1 MIRKHGADIYKYR
14 GKDGGLLDFSTN
26 TNPFGLPES
35 VKQAAQESLGRLE
48 YYPDVRCDDL
58 RNALAEFEQVPEDY
72 IICGNGAT
80 ELLYALAFALQ
91 PLEALIP
98 VPAFLE
104 FESSLCSLDCR
115 VRHLHL
121 TEEKGFRLDETILA
135 DISLS
140 MNVLFLSNPANPS
153 GVLTDRGLLE
163 SILEKCA
170 REDVVVVMDEC
181 FLDFAD
187 EPSKYTLHDLV
198 PKFRNLF
205 LLKSFTKTYAM
216 AGLRLGYG
224 LCSNI
229 DLLEAMRSVV
239 QPWNVSTPAQAAGIA
254 AIRETGYVEAARTLV
269 HQERIRM
276 AAELTKA
283 GYKVFDS
290 GVNYLLFKGAED
302 LGEKALEAGYILR
315 NGCHYEGL
323 SKEYYRIAVR
333 KPEENSK
340 LLSWLHE
347 FSQSTAEATF

>member
-1 MIRKHGADIYKYR
+1 MIRKHGADIYKFR
-14 GKDGGLLDFSTN
+14 GKDEERLDFSTN

-35 VKQAAQESLGRLE
+35 VKQAAVDSLDRLE

-58 RNALAEFEQVPEDY
+58 RKALSEFEQVSEDY

-80 ELLYALAFALQ
+80 ELLYALAYALQ

-121 TEEKGFRLDETILA
+121 SEKLGFRLDKTILA

-140 MNVLFLSNPANPS
+140 TNVLFLSNPGNPS
-153 GVLTDRGLLE
+153 GVLSDRNLLE
-163 SILEKCA
+163 AIVEKCA
-170 REDVVVVMDEC
+170 REDIIVVMDEC

-187 EPSKYTLHDLV
+187 DPPKYSLHDLV
-198 PKFRNLF
+198 PKYRNLF

-224 LCSNI
+224 LCSNS

-239 QPWNVSTPAQAAGIA
+239 QPWNVSAPAQAAGIA
-254 AIRETGYVEAARTLV
+254 ALQETGYVDAARKLV
-269 HQERIRM
+269 HQERLRM
-276 AAELTKA
+276 MASLTES
-283 GYKVFDS
+283 GYKVYDS
-290 GVNYLLFKGAED
+290 GVNYLLFRGPED
-302 LGEKALEAGYILR
+302 LGEKAMEAGFLLR
-315 NGCHYEGL
+315 DGCHYRGL
-323 SKEYYRIAVR
+323 AKGYYRIAVR
-333 KPEENSK
+333 KPEENGK
-340 LLSWLHE
+340 LRAWLHE
-347 FSQSTAEATF
+347 IS